1 MLQLRSKVI
10 VVTNVWTVTFVSLW
24 AEQSVNVASPQNF
37 HTTVTL
43 LKCNQIHRELI
54 QIKDDSTDC

>member
-10 VVTNVWTVTFVSLW
+10 VVTNFWTVTFVPLW

-37 HTTVTL
+37 HTAVTL
-43 LKCNQIHRELI
+43 LKRNQIHRATI
-54 QIKDDSTDC
+54 QIKDNSTDC